1 MSVTRLNCPTCQ
13 TAIECSDKFPARPF
27 CSVRCQQIDFVGWAD
42 EEFTIPEAPSL
53 NGKFNPALLDPKL
66 FDPALFDMSLFDADS
81 ADGKLIDP
89 DAVSD
94 DFSDIDNY

>member
-1 MSVTRLNCPTCQ
+1 
-13 TAIECSDKFPARPF
+13 
-27 CSVRCQQIDFVGWAD
+27 
-42 EEFTIPEAPSL
+42 
-53 NGKFNPALLDPKL
+53 
-66 FDPALFDMSLFDADS
+66 MSLFDADS